1 MDESALRQKLERFF
15 EYAGAD
21 VDRAEELYHEDAVW
35 SFRRAVSASRGATR
49 SPSGAASTQSSE
61 PTCTTG
67 SAG

>member
-1 MDESALRQKLERFF
+1 MDEPVLRQKVERFF

-21 VDRAEELYHEDAVW
+21 VDRAEELYHETPYW
-35 SFRRAVSASRGATR
+35 SFHRAVSASRVATD

-61 PTCTTG
+61 PKCATG